1 MQVRITIPLYK
12 CAPDGHTVL
21 SYPEGFIVTGRAA
34 QMALADQAGEALG
47 EAHETK
53 ITPPPET
60 KAKRARK

>member
-34 QMALADQAGEALG
+34 AMALADEAGEALD
-47 EAHETK
+47 APRETK
-53 ITPPPET
+53 IAPPPEA
-60 KAKRARK
+60 KARRTRK